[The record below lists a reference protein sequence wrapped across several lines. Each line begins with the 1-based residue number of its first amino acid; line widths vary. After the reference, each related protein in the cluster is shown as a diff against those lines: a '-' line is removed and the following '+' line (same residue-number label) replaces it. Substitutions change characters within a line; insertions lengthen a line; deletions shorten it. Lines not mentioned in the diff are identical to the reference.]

1 VFQDSED
8 IFTAARLL
16 TYFGLAFFAVRWWKM
31 ADRHRPQRF
40 SFAPIL
46 AAGFWAVVLLPV
58 WPWPQPPHGAVAL
71 VLTAAIVQLV
81 SPWEQRAVPMAK
93 QMRLRYT

>member
-1 VFQDSED
+1 
-8 IFTAARLL
+8 
-16 TYFGLAFFAVRWWKM
+16 M
-31 ADRHRPQRF
+31 ADRHRSQRF

-58 WPWPQPPHGAVAL
+58 WPWPLPPHGAVVL

-81 SPWEQRAVPMAK
+81 SPWEPRPVPTAK
-93 QMRLRYT
+93 RLRLRYS